1 MSLLKKLDEKMKRS
15 DIAKHLDC
23 RESALSK
30 WFSGKNTPSS
40 QHIIPLSRLIGVS
53 ADELLLDI
61 FPDQKGGAGNENWK
75 D

>member
-1 MSLLKKLDEKMKRS
+1 MSLLNKLDKEMKRS
-15 DIAKHLDC
+15 EIAKVLKC

-61 FPDQKGGAGNENWK
+61 FPEQKGGSK
-75 D
+75 Q